1 MSQRELA
8 RLTEE
13 LGRLRVQGGGDWWDR
28 YLALDV
34 LYKDRDNRVQDL
46 EVELRRK
53 SDACAEERAVR
64 KMLEQQYASLKK
76 KVGSQ
81 ISGSFPYMGVLRSD
95 IPSASLGSVARPPPL
110 AKRGRQDEGGSG
122 SRPPRDG
129 DGGDGGA
136 EGGGES

>member
-1 MSQRELA
+1 MAVDAFYKDWDS
-8 RLTEE
+8 
-13 LGRLRVQGGGDWWDR
+13 RVQI
-28 YLALDV
+28 
-34 LYKDRDNRVQDL
+34 L
-46 EVELRRK
+46 EAELRRK

-95 IPSASLGSVARPPPL
+95 IPSASLGSVARPPPPT
-110 AKRGRQDEGGSG
+110 KRGRHEEGGSG
-122 SRPPRDG
+122 VPPRDS
-129 DGGDGGA
+129 DGGSSGA